1 MNQPILLIL
10 PLLLFYNF
18 FMTQPILLTCLPAL
32 FLIFFMTQ
40 LSCSSHSLHPL
51 YFFPK
56 RPLISLSSSIS
67 THSTAPT
74 MLPCILPTPTVPLYQ
89 SYFLRIP
96 SCQPFPRSR
105 SRSRSPPR
113 PFPANVPAGRWPGRK
128 QDALASRKQD
138 APGRPSQGPDRALPR
153 PPPPPGRSP
162 RRHVPAGNCRRTTGR
177 RPDRIGGTPCRPIGR
192 HHSPCRAI
200 ARHRTVPPGT
210 VPPIGGTT
218 CRAAGSDRCRRPSP
232 AAAGNPRRR
241 RMPRPGH
248 RLAGSEPARPIGRA
262 AGAPRFYRRAIARR
276 LMTAAGSGGG
286 MPCRQ

>member
-40 LSCSSHSLHPL
+40 LPCSPHPLHPL

-67 THSTAPT
+67 THSPAPT

-96 SCQPFPRSR
+96 PCQPFPRSR

-113 PFPANVPAGRWPGRK
+113 PQSPSLSRERAGRAKARPEKGR
-128 QDALASRKQD
+128 LSVLE
-138 APGRPSQGPDRALPR
+138 PGRPQASFARPRKALP
-153 PPPPPGRSP
+153 PPNRASVYRAAN
-162 RRHVPAGNCRRTTGR
+162 RRH
-177 RPDRIGGTPCRPIGR
+177 
-192 HHSPCRAI
+192 H
-200 ARHRTVPPGT
+200 T
-210 VPPIGGTT
+210 VPPIGGTIP
-218 CRAAGSDRCRRPSP
+218 CLR
-232 AAAGNPRRR
+232 
-241 RMPRPGH
+241 
-248 RLAGSEPARPIGRA
+248 I
-262 AGAPRFYRRAIARR
+262 
-276 LMTAAGSGGG
+276 
-286 MPCRQ
+286 PCRQ